1 MSGVKYLIEPFAC
14 QRMRFFPLVLCVL
27 CVCVCVCPSL
37 VTCQCVRHTSYEE
50 GTLSLTAVTA
60 WHRLSKQILLTH

>member
-14 QRMRFFPLVLCVL
+14 QRMRFSPLFCVL
-27 CVCVCVCPSL
+27 CVCVFPSL

-60 WHRLSKQILLTH
+60 RHRLSKQILLTH